1 MREMVIDQCLG
12 TGREFTREALQTA
25 VMVTENK
32 SPRGERATAEAIANG
47 FLTEAD
53 LQKSSEKPSYLT
65 ENDQKPS
72 EKPSNLTENEGET
85 QPQKQ
90 PKLKIP
96 DFLSKIVEDVKHVGS
111 GTVCIQDYG
120 CARPTGYFY

>member
-47 FLTEAD
+47 VLTEAD
-53 LQKSSEKPSYLT
+53 LQKR
-65 ENDQKPS
+65 S
-72 EKPSNLTENEGET
+72 EKPSNLTENEGE
-85 QPQKQ
+85 K
-90 PKLKIP
+90 
-96 DFLSKIVEDVKHVGS
+96 
-111 GTVCIQDYG
+111 
-120 CARPTGYFY
+120 

>member
-1 MREMVIDQCLG
+1 MKTKDYSMREMVIDQCLG

-53 LQKSSEKPSYLT
+53 LQKRSEKPSYLT

-72 EKPSNLTENEGET
+72 EKPSNLTENEGEK
-85 QPQKQ
+85 QQKNS
-90 PKLKIP
+90 PKN
-96 DFLSKIVEDVKHVGS
+96 S
-111 GTVCIQDYG
+111 QN
-120 CARPTGYFY
+120 

>member
-53 LQKSSEKPSYLT
+53 LQKR
-65 ENDQKPS
+65 S
-72 EKPSNLTENEGET
+72 EKPSNLTENEGEK
-85 QPQKQ
+85 QQK
-90 PKLKIP
+90 KTAKKTAKIEDP
-96 DFLSKIVEDVKHVGS
+96 RVPVKDCGRCEARGVWNGVYTRLWVRQTHGLFLLTKM
-111 GTVCIQDYG
+111 
-120 CARPTGYFY
+120 